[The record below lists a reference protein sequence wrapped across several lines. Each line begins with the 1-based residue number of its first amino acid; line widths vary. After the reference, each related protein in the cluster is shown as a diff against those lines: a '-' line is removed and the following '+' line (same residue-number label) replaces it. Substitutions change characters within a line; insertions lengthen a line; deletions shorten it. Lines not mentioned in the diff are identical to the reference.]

1 MVIYVDS
8 GDITQLQKCVLDKRV
23 QGITTNPSL
32 MKKSGIGSYRNFAT
46 IVLGIANGKP
56 VSLEV
61 LADDLDLME
70 EQAIQLSSWG
80 ENVYVKIPI
89 TNTRGESTIPLIEK
103 MHDYNLNITAVMC
116 GSQIEALEGKVQQHH
131 IVSVFAGR
139 IADTGRDPCHMIK
152 KAKKLKCKV
161 LWASAREVF
170 NVYQAEECDC
180 DIITLSPD
188 LIAKL
193 DLHGKN
199 LAEYSLETVRQFYND
214 GQGVKL

>member
-8 GDITQLQKCVLDKRV
+8 GDITALQKYALDKRV
-23 QGITTNPSL
+23 QGVTTNPSL
-32 MKKSGIGSYRNFAT
+32 MKKAGIGSYRNFAT
-46 IVLGIANGKP
+46 IVLGLANGKP

-61 LADDLDLME
+61 LADDIDLME
-70 EQAIQLSSWG
+70 QQAVELSSWG

-103 MHDYNLNITAVMC
+103 LHDYKLNITAVMC
-116 GSQIEALEGKVQQHH
+116 GTQIEALQGKVHPHH

-139 IADTGRDPCHMIK
+139 IADTGRDPCQIIR
-152 KAKKLKCKV
+152 KARKLKCKI

-170 NVYQAEECDC
+170 NVYQAEECGC

-199 LAEYSLETVRQFYND
+199 LAEYSLETVKQFYAD